1 MGSREWGQFTNWHS
15 PIPISHS
22 PFPTPQGVVTSM
34 ATPVELIAS
43 DKDAS
48 RSMAVGEIY
57 EVAIEKLVYGGD
69 GLAHVGT
76 QAVFVPFA
84 ATGAFARVRIVEC
97 ERNYAR
103 GVIEELLDP
112 SPLRRTPPCPYFG
125 ACGGCQMQ
133 HLDYQAQL
141 EAKISFV
148 RESLRRIGN
157 IEWNEEIGVR
167 SSEEFGYRSRAE
179 IKVERD
185 EEGRPRIGYFR
196 AGTREV
202 CEVESCLI
210 LLPAANRELQRLRAE
225 NSLIPND
232 ATRVHL
238 TVGDDEVIV
247 TPANGEEARA
257 AEFDS
262 MGTAHQRIA
271 GINYGFGVR
280 SFFQGNRLL
289 VEELIEEAVG
299 NVAGKLAVDLY
310 AGVGLFSLQLAKTF
324 EQVCAVE
331 GNKTAANHGVENARL
346 NGLNNVRYE
355 PISVEAWLKYKSAEL
370 PRPDFALL
378 DPPRAG
384 AGVNIIERLAAM
396 APPDLTYVSCDP
408 ATLARDLRLLIDYGY
423 RIDSITALDMFP
435 QTFHVETVVRLRIE
449 D

>member
-1 MGSREWGQFTNWHS
+1 
-15 PIPISHS
+15 
-22 PFPTPQGVVTSM
+22 M
-34 ATPVELIAS
+34 ATPAELIDT
-43 DKDAS
+43 DKEVS
-48 RSMAVGEIY
+48 RSVTVGEIY

-76 QAVFVPFA
+76 QAVFVPLTA
-84 ATGAFARVRIVEC
+84 AGDFVRVRIVEC

-103 GVIEELLDP
+103 GVIEEILDS

-125 ACGGCQMQ
+125 ACGGCQLQ
-133 HLDYQAQL
+133 HLDYRAQL
-141 EAKISFV
+141 EAKASFV

-157 IEWNEEIGVR
+157 IEWGEEIHVR
-167 SSEEFGYRSRAE
+167 SAEEFGYRSRAE

-185 EEGRPRIGYFR
+185 EEGGARIGFFR
-196 AGTREV
+196 SGTREV
-202 CEVESCLI
+202 CEVENCLI
-210 LLPAANRELQRLRAE
+210 LLPAANRELHRLRAE
-225 NSLIPND
+225 SSLIPNN
-232 ATRVHL
+232 ATRVYL
-238 TVGDDEVIV
+238 TVGDNEVIV
-247 TPANGEEARA
+247 TPANGEDGRS

-262 MGTAHQRIA
+262 MGTTSQCIA

-289 VEELIEEAVG
+289 VEELVKEAIG
-299 NVAGKLAVDLY
+299 DAAGKLAVDLY

-331 GNKTAANHGVENARL
+331 GNKTAANHGAENVRL

-355 PISVEAWLKYKSAEL
+355 PISVEAWLKYKSAEV

-378 DPPRAG
+378 DPPRSG
-384 AGVNIIERLAAM
+384 AGVQVIERLAAM

-435 QTFHVETVVRLRIE
+435 QTFHVETVVRLKL
-449 D
+449 

>member
-1 MGSREWGQFTNWHS
+1 
-15 PIPISHS
+15 
-22 PFPTPQGVVTSM
+22 M
-34 ATPVELIAS
+34 ATPAEVIDSAPN
-43 DKDAS
+43 AG
-48 RSMAVGEIY
+48 RSVAIGESY

-69 GLAHVGT
+69 GLAHVGS
-76 QAVFVPFA
+76 QAVFTPLA
-84 ATGAFARVRIVEC
+84 AVGDFARIRIVEC

-112 SPLRRTPPCPYFG
+112 SPLRRTPPCQYFG
-125 ACGGCQMQ
+125 VCGGCQLQ
-133 HLDYQAQL
+133 HLDYPAQL
-141 EAKISFV
+141 EAKASFV
-148 RESLRRIGN
+148 RESLRRIGA
-157 IEWNEEIGVR
+157 IEWDKEIRIR

-179 IKVERD
+179 IKVARD
-185 EEGRPRIGYFR
+185 ENGRARIGYFR
-196 AGTREV
+196 AGSREV
-202 CEVESCLI
+202 CEVESCPI
-210 LLPAANRELQRLRAE
+210 LTPAANRELQRLHAE
-225 NSLIPND
+225 SSLVPND
-232 ATRVHL
+232 ATRVYL
-238 TVGDDEVIV
+238 TAGDDEVIV
-247 TPANGEEARA
+247 TPANGEDGRA

-299 NVAGKLAVDLY
+299 GVSGEFAVDLY

-324 EQVCAVE
+324 GQVCAVE
-331 GNKTAANHGVENARL
+331 GNKTAANHGVENARI

-355 PISVEAWLKYKSAEL
+355 PISVEAWLKYKSAEA

-384 AGVNIIERLAAM
+384 AGVQIIERLAAM
-396 APPDLTYVSCDP
+396 KPPMLTYVSCDP

-435 QTFHVETVVRLRIE
+435 QTFHVETAVRLNLQSSTV
-449 D
+449 

>member
-1 MGSREWGQFTNWHS
+1 
-15 PIPISHS
+15 
-22 PFPTPQGVVTSM
+22 M
-34 ATPVELIAS
+34 ATPAELIDS
-43 DKDAS
+43 EKEFS
-48 RSMAVGEIY
+48 RSVAVGETY

-76 QAVFVPFA
+76 QAVFVPLA
-84 ATGAFARVRIVEC
+84 AAGDFVRVRIVEC

-103 GVIEELLDP
+103 GVIEEMLEP
-112 SPLRRTPPCPYFG
+112 SPMRRTPPCPYFG
-125 ACGGCQMQ
+125 VCGGCQLQ

-141 EAKISFV
+141 EAKASFV
-148 RESLRRIGN
+148 RESLRRTGN
-157 IEWNEEIGVR
+157 IEWDEEIGVR
-167 SSEEFGYRSRAE
+167 SAEEFGYRSRAE
-179 IKVERD
+179 IKVARD
-185 EEGRPRIGYFR
+185 EDGRPRIGYFR
-196 AGTREV
+196 SGTRAV
-202 CEVESCLI
+202 CEVENCLI

-225 NSLIPND
+225 SSLIPND
-232 ATRVHL
+232 ATRVYL

-247 TPANGEEARA
+247 TPANGEDGRA

-262 MGTAHQRIA
+262 MGTTSQRIA

-289 VEELIEEAVG
+289 VEELIKEAIG
-299 NVAGKLAVDLY
+299 DAAGKFAVDLY

-331 GNKTAANHGVENARL
+331 GNKTAANHGVENVRL

-355 PISVEAWLKYKSAEL
+355 PISVEAWLKYKSAEV

-384 AGVNIIERLAAM
+384 AGVSVIERLAAM
-396 APPDLTYVSCDP
+396 GPPELTYVSCDP

-423 RIDSITALDMFP
+423 RINSITALDMFP
-435 QTFHVETVVRLRIE
+435 QTFHVETVARLRIE